1 MGWRSVGVGNTL
13 GVCIGTDVFWYTVVH
28 SGFAND
34 VGVTDDENSGVMEP
48 AGSGD
53 TVGL

>member
-1 MGWRSVGVGNTL
+1 M
-13 GVCIGTDVFWYTVVH
+13 VCSD
-28 SGFAND
+28 D

-53 TVGL
+53 TVGLYCELLGRNVWRVWKCSVLK